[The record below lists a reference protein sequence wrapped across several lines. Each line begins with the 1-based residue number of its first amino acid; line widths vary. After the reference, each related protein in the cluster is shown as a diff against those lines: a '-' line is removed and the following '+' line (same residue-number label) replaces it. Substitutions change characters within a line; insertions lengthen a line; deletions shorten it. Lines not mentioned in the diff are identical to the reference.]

1 MDLLQEIHKE
11 VCLKHTGIKQ
21 EPYSAPVHNTH
32 TNHPQQN
39 ISNLQTDIQSL
50 KDAVNT
56 PHTQYAAPL
65 DINPVALQQQLSKMK
80 EDIKH
85 LQQMKCPNVYPTP
98 PGHYRS
104 FQTAD
109 GLEICR
115 RCIQVGHFARTCSG
129 NLPPPRAPTHYQNH
143 RRNYVP
149 PGPSQHP
156 RPSYTPNRP
165 SNQYSQHP
173 SYRSHVNQHD
183 PIGYHY
189 PQDATYTNPSR
200 RPLFS
205 SVDQTNNKYQAR
217 RNTIPGQHNNYSNVI
232 QNQPLRDQQCLQPP
246 INADH
251 IHNTYTP
258 PIHTPHCSH

>member
-1 MDLLQEIHKE
+1 MPQTYWNQTRTVLRSCSQHPYEPSSTEHLQPPNGYTKSQGRS
-11 VCLKHTGIKQ
+11 KHT
-21 EPYSAPVHNTH
+21 
-32 TNHPQQN
+32 
-39 ISNLQTDIQSL
+39 
-50 KDAVNT
+50 
-56 PHTQYAAPL
+56 HTQYAAPL

-85 LQQMKCPNVYPTP
+85 LQQMKRPNVYPTP

-143 RRNYVP
+143 RRNYVSP
-149 PGPSQHP
+149 SPSQHP
-156 RPSYTPNRP
+156 QPLYTPNRP

-200 RPLFS
+200 RP
-205 SVDQTNNKYQAR
+205 
-217 RNTIPGQHNNYSNVI
+217 
-232 QNQPLRDQQCLQPP
+232 
-246 INADH
+246 
-251 IHNTYTP
+251 
-258 PIHTPHCSH
+258 